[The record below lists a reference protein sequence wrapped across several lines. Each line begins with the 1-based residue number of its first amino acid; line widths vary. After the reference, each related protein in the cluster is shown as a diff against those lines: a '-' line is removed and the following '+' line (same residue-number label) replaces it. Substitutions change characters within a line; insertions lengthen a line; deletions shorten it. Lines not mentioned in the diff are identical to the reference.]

1 MRTEPLLG
9 LDVAS
14 LSAVFLALLG
24 IHVAAALVAIASGLV
39 AMFSRKGSGRHVV
52 SGRFYFGAILIVFA
66 SACAMSAFRWPADLP
81 LVAAGAVA
89 AVAASFGFIYRR
101 LHRPGNAP
109 HIIAMGVSY
118 VAMLTAFYVDNG
130 PQPTTSV
137 WSDTSRL
144 CPYSTSH
151 RPTRSREPTRSRV
164 ILLTD
169 SSATTTTESLLR

>member
-14 LSAVFLALLG
+14 LSAVFLVLLG
-24 IHVAAALVAIASGLV
+24 IHVAAALVAIVSGLV

-81 LVAAGAVA
+81 LVAPGAVA
-89 AVAASFGFIYRR
+89 AVAATYGFIYRR
-101 LHRPGNAP
+101 LHRPGDAP

-130 PQPTTSV
+130 PHLPIWQLLPSWLFWFLPASIGTPLIMRAV
-137 WSDTSRL
+137 LR
-144 CPYSTSH
+144 H
-151 RPTRSREPTRSRV
+151 RRMRSERAAARTP
-164 ILLTD
+164 
-169 SSATTTTESLLR
+169 

>member
-130 PQPTTSV
+130 PQLPLWRLLPSWLFWFLPAIV
-137 WSDTSRL
+137 GAPLIIRAVLKHRHLSSDSDNPSIRN
-144 CPYSTSH
+144 P
-151 RPTRSREPTRSRV
+151 
-164 ILLTD
+164 
-169 SSATTTTESLLR
+169 A

>member
-14 LSAVFLALLG
+14 LSAVFLVLLG
-24 IHVAAALVAIASGLV
+24 IHVTSALVAIVSGLV
-39 AMFSRKGSGRHVV
+39 AMLSRKGSGRHVV
-52 SGRFYFGAILIVFA
+52 SGRVYFGAILIVFA

-89 AVAASFGFIYRR
+89 AAAATFGFIYRR
-101 LHRPGNAP
+101 LHRPGDAR

-130 PQPTTSV
+130 PHLPIWQLLPSWLFWFLPAIIGTPLIIRAAV
-137 WSDTSRL
+137 R
-144 CPYSTSH
+144 H
-151 RPTRSREPTRSRV
+151 RHRRPSN
-164 ILLTD
+164 
-169 SSATTTTESLLR
+169 